1 MHPFQIKNKGVE
13 KLNAELG
20 GVLRELFV
28 NEDVFPYE
36 AAMGVNSM
44 TVVFTIYGRQG
55 SSIETI
61 LSEVDRDIKRAREA
75 SRYIRSLGMQI
86 VQIQIRAMMIDTI
99 RASFLVGQIGAII
112 TVAKEASTAK
122 KNDGETIS
130 NTSFDEKLKYIRV
143 CVSELSRYLREDGD
157 YHSRQEL
164 AEDHFGKAYVWGWCK
179 GVVGNCGISVK
190 DPKWH
195 MAHIQAVCW
204 AYEGVELNSKVA
216 DKVAES
222 IYWEF
227 KKFLNNLSKLD
238 KHGSTSTHGGTSI
251 TEALDRIALLSEV
264 DFFKGT
270 AGRNL
275 FECIDLHDHIDHN
288 RVNA

>member
-1 MHPFQIKNKGVE
+1 MHPFQIKNKEVE

-195 MAHIQAVCW
+195 MAHIQAFCW
-204 AYEGVELNSKVA
+204 AYEGVELNSKLA

-238 KHGSTSTHGGTSI
+238 KRGSTSTHGGTSI
-251 TEALDRIALLSEV
+251 TEALDRIASLSEV

-275 FECIDLHDHIDHN
+275 FECIDLHDHISHN
-288 RVNA
+288 RVTA

>member
-1 MHPFQIKNKGVE
+1 MHPFQIKNKEVE

-275 FECIDLHDHIDHN
+275 FECIDLHDHISHN

>member
-1 MHPFQIKNKGVE
+1 MHPFQIKNKEVE

-86 VQIQIRAMMIDTI
+86 VQIQIRAMMIDTM

-195 MAHIQAVCW
+195 MAHIQAFCW
-204 AYEGVELNSKVA
+204 AYEGVELNSKLA

-238 KHGSTSTHGGTSI
+238 KRGSTSTHGGSSI
-251 TEALDRIALLSEV
+251 TEALDRIASLSEV

-275 FECIDLHDHIDHN
+275 FECIDLHDHISHN

>member
-1 MHPFQIKNKGVE
+1 MHPFQIKNKEVE
-13 KLNAELG
+13 KFNAELG

-61 LSEVDRDIKRAREA
+61 LSEVDRDIKRARKA
-75 SRYIRSLGMQI
+75 GRYIQSLGMQI
-86 VQIQIRAMMIDTI
+86 VQIQIRTMMIDTI

-112 TVAKEASTAK
+112 TVAKEASTAN
-122 KNDGETIS
+122 KNDGGTIS

-143 CVSELSRYLREDGD
+143 CISELSRYLREDGN

-190 DPKWH
+190 DPKWQ
-195 MAHIQAVCW
+195 MAHIQAFCW

-222 IYWEF
+222 IYWVF

-238 KHGSTSTHGGTSI
+238 KREGTSI
-251 TEALDRIALLSEV
+251 TEALDRIASLSEV
-264 DFFKGT
+264 DFFKGA

-275 FECIDLHDHIDHN
+275 YECIDLHDHISHN

>member
-1 MHPFQIKNKGVE
+1 MHPFQIKNKEVE

-195 MAHIQAVCW
+195 MAHIQAFCW

-227 KKFLNNLSKLD
+227 KKFLNSLSKLD
-238 KHGSTSTHGGTSI
+238 KCGSTSTHGGTSI
-251 TEALDRIALLSEV
+251 TEALDRIASLSEV

-275 FECIDLHDHIDHN
+275 FECIDLHDHISHN

>member
-1 MHPFQIKNKGVE
+1 MWFRVK
-13 KLNAELG
+13 
-20 GVLRELFV
+20 
-28 NEDVFPYE
+28 
-36 AAMGVNSM
+36 
-44 TVVFTIYGRQG
+44 
-55 SSIETI
+55 
-61 LSEVDRDIKRAREA
+61 
-75 SRYIRSLGMQI
+75 SL
-86 VQIQIRAMMIDTI
+86 
-99 RASFLVGQIGAII
+99 
-112 TVAKEASTAK
+112 
-122 KNDGETIS
+122 
-130 NTSFDEKLKYIRV
+130 
-143 CVSELSRYLREDGD
+143 LREDGD

-195 MAHIQAVCW
+195 MAHIQAFCW

-227 KKFLNNLSKLD
+227 KKFLNNLSKVD
-238 KHGSTSTHGGTSI
+238 KHESTSTHGGTSI
-251 TEALDRIALLSEV
+251 KEALDRIALLSEV

-275 FECIDLHDHIDHN
+275 FECIDLHDHISHN

>member
-1 MHPFQIKNKGVE
+1 MHPFQIKNKEVE

-195 MAHIQAVCW
+195 MAHIQAFCW
-204 AYEGVELNSKVA
+204 AYEGVELNSKLA

-238 KHGSTSTHGGTSI
+238 KRGSTSTHGGTSI
-251 TEALDRIALLSEV
+251 TEALDRIASLSEV

>member
-1 MHPFQIKNKGVE
+1 MHPFQIKNKEVE

-130 NTSFDEKLKYIRV
+130 NTSFDEKLKYIRI

-179 GVVGNCGISVK
+179 GVVGNCSISVK

-195 MAHIQAVCW
+195 MAHIQAFCW
-204 AYEGVELNSKVA
+204 AYEGVELNSKLA

-238 KHGSTSTHGGTSI
+238 KRGSTSTHGGTSI
-251 TEALDRIALLSEV
+251 TEALDRIASLSEV

-275 FECIDLHDHIDHN
+275 FECIDLHDHISHN
-288 RVNA
+288 RVDA

>member
-1 MHPFQIKNKGVE
+1 MHPFQIKNKEVE

>member
-1 MHPFQIKNKGVE
+1 MHPFQIKNKEVE

-20 GVLRELFV
+20 SVLRELFV
-28 NEDVFPYE
+28 NKDVFPYE
-36 AAMGVNSM
+36 AAMGISSM

-61 LSEVDRDIKRAREA
+61 LSEVDRDIKRARKA
-75 SRYIRSLGMQI
+75 GRCIRSLGMQI

-112 TVAKEASTAK
+112 AVAKEASTAN

-157 YHSRQEL
+157 YYSRQEL

-195 MAHIQAVCW
+195 MAHIQAFCW

-227 KKFLNNLSKLD
+227 KKFLNSLSKLD
-238 KHGSTSTHGGTSI
+238 KRGSTSTHGGTSI
-251 TEALDRIALLSEV
+251 KEALDRIALLSEV
-264 DFFKGT
+264 DFFKGI

>member
-1 MHPFQIKNKGVE
+1 MHPFQIKNKEVE

-36 AAMGVNSM
+36 AAKGVNSM

-86 VQIQIRAMMIDTI
+86 VQIQIRAMMIDTM

-157 YHSRQEL
+157 YYSRQEL

-195 MAHIQAVCW
+195 MAHIQAFCW
-204 AYEGVELNSKVA
+204 AYEGVELNSKLA

-238 KHGSTSTHGGTSI
+238 KRGSTSTHGGTSI
-251 TEALDRIALLSEV
+251 TEALDRIASLSEV

-275 FECIDLHDHIDHN
+275 FECIDLHDHISHN
-288 RVNA
+288 RVNS

>member
-1 MHPFQIKNKGVE
+1 
-13 KLNAELG
+13 
-20 GVLRELFV
+20 
-28 NEDVFPYE
+28 
-36 AAMGVNSM
+36 
-44 TVVFTIYGRQG
+44 
-55 SSIETI
+55 
-61 LSEVDRDIKRAREA
+61 
-75 SRYIRSLGMQI
+75 
-86 VQIQIRAMMIDTI
+86 MMIDTI

-112 TVAKEASTAK
+112 AVAKEASTAN

-143 CVSELSRYLREDGD
+143 CISELSRYLREDGD
-157 YHSRQEL
+157 YYSRQEL

-195 MAHIQAVCW
+195 MAHIRAFCW
-204 AYEGVELNSKVA
+204 AYEGVELNSKLA

-238 KHGSTSTHGGTSI
+238 KRGSNSTHGGTSI
-251 TEALDRIALLSEV
+251 TEALDRIASLSEV

-275 FECIDLHDHIDHN
+275 FECIDLHDHISHN
-288 RVNA
+288 RVTA

>member
-1 MHPFQIKNKGVE
+1 MYPFEIKNKEVE
-13 KLNAELG
+13 KFNDQLG
-20 GVLRELFV
+20 DVLRELFI
-28 NEDVFPYE
+28 NGDEFPYE
-36 AAMGVNSM
+36 AAMGVKTISVM
-44 TVVFTIYGRQG
+44 FTIYRRQG
-55 SSIETI
+55 ASIEKV
-61 LSEVDRDIKRAREA
+61 LSEADRDIKSTRKRG
-75 SRYIRSLGMQI
+75 RYIRSLGMQI
-86 VQIQIRAMMIDTI
+86 AQIQIQVIMIDTI
-99 RASFLVGQIGAII
+99 RASFLVGQI
-112 TVAKEASTAK
+112 ASIVTAADEVSPSS
-122 KNDGETIS
+122 KNEGETIS
-130 NTSFDEKLKYIRV
+130 NTSFDEKLKYIRI

-195 MAHIQAVCW
+195 MAHIQAFCW
-204 AYEGVELNSKVA
+204 AYEGVELNSKLA

-238 KHGSTSTHGGTSI
+238 KRGSTSTHGGTSI
-251 TEALDRIALLSEV
+251 TEALDRIASLSEV

-275 FECIDLHDHIDHN
+275 FECIDLHDHISHN
-288 RVNA
+288 RVNS

>member
-1 MHPFQIKNKGVE
+1 MHPFQIKNKEVE

-195 MAHIQAVCW
+195 MAHIQAFCW

-251 TEALDRIALLSEV
+251 TEALDRIASLSEV
-264 DFFKGT
+264 DFFKGA

-275 FECIDLHDHIDHN
+275 FECIDLHDHISHN
-288 RVNA
+288 RVDA

>member
-1 MHPFQIKNKGVE
+1 MYPFEIKNKEVE
-13 KLNAELG
+13 KFNDQLG
-20 GVLRELFV
+20 DVLRELFI
-28 NEDVFPYE
+28 NGDEFPYE
-36 AAMGVNSM
+36 AAMGVKTISVM
-44 TVVFTIYGRQG
+44 FTIYRRQG
-55 SSIETI
+55 ASIEKV
-61 LSEVDRDIKRAREA
+61 LSEADRNIKSTRKGG
-75 SRYIRSLGMQI
+75 RYIRSLGMQI
-86 VQIQIRAMMIDTI
+86 AQIQIQVIMIDTI
-99 RASFLVGQIGAII
+99 RASFLVGQI
-112 TVAKEASTAK
+112 ASIVTAADEVSPSS
-122 KNDGETIS
+122 KNEGETIS
-130 NTSFDEKLKYIRV
+130 NISFDEKLKYIRL
-143 CVSELSRYLREDGD
+143 CVSELSRYLREDGN
-157 YHSRQEL
+157 YRSKQEL

-195 MAHIQAVCW
+195 MAHIQAFCW

-227 KKFLNNLSKLD
+227 KKFLNSLSKLD
-238 KHGSTSTHGGTSI
+238 KYGSTSTHGGTSI

-275 FECIDLHDHIDHN
+275 FGCIDLHNHISHN

>member
-1 MHPFQIKNKGVE
+1 MHPFQIKNKEVE

-112 TVAKEASTAK
+112 TVAKEASTAN

-195 MAHIQAVCW
+195 MAHIQAFCW
-204 AYEGVELNSKVA
+204 AYEGVELNSKLA

-238 KHGSTSTHGGTSI
+238 KRGSTSTHGGTSI
-251 TEALDRIALLSEV
+251 TEALDRIASLSEV

-275 FECIDLHDHIDHN
+275 FECIDLHDHISHN

>member
-1 MHPFQIKNKGVE
+1 MYPFEIKNKEVE
-13 KLNAELG
+13 KFNDQLG
-20 GVLRELFV
+20 DVLRELFI
-28 NEDVFPYE
+28 NGDLFPYE

-61 LSEVDRDIKRAREA
+61 LSEVDRDIKRARKA
-75 SRYIRSLGMQI
+75 GRYIRSLGMQI
-86 VQIQIRAMMIDTI
+86 VQIQIQVIMIDTI
-99 RASFLVGQIGAII
+99 RASILVRQI
-112 TVAKEASTAK
+112 ASIVTAAREVSTFSK
-122 KNDGETIS
+122 TESETIS

-143 CVSELSRYLREDGD
+143 CGLELSRYLREDGD

-195 MAHIQAVCW
+195 MAHIQAFCW

-227 KKFLNNLSKLD
+227 KKFLNSLSKLD
-238 KHGSTSTHGGTSI
+238 KYGSTSTHGGTSI
-251 TEALDRIALLSEV
+251 TEALDRITSLSEV

-275 FECIDLHDHIDHN
+275 FGCIDLHDHISHN

>member
-1 MHPFQIKNKGVE
+1 MYPFEIKNKEVE
-13 KLNAELG
+13 KFNDQLG
-20 GVLRELFV
+20 DVLRELFI
-28 NEDVFPYE
+28 NGDEFPYE
-36 AAMGVNSM
+36 AARGVKAIA
-44 TVVFTIYGRQG
+44 VLFTIYRRQG
-55 SSIETI
+55 SSIEKV
-61 LSEVDRDIKRAREA
+61 LSEVDRDIKSARKA
-75 SRYIRSLGMQI
+75 GRYIRSLGMQI
-86 VQIQIRAMMIDTI
+86 VQIQIQVIMIDTI
-99 RASFLVGQIGAII
+99 RASILVRQI
-112 TVAKEASTAK
+112 ASIVTAAREVSTFSK
-122 KNDGETIS
+122 TESETIS

-143 CVSELSRYLREDGD
+143 CVLELSRYLREDGD

-195 MAHIQAVCW
+195 MAHIQAFCW

-227 KKFLNNLSKLD
+227 KKFLNNLSKVD
-238 KHGSTSTHGGTSI
+238 KHESTSTHGGTSI
-251 TEALDRIALLSEV
+251 KEALDRIALLSEV

-275 FECIDLHDHIDHN
+275 FECIDLHDHISHN

>member
-1 MHPFQIKNKGVE
+1 MHPFQIKNKEVE

-112 TVAKEASTAK
+112 AVAKEASTAN

-195 MAHIQAVCW
+195 MAHIQAFCW
-204 AYEGVELNSKVA
+204 AYEGVELNSKLA

-238 KHGSTSTHGGTSI
+238 KRGSTSTHGGSSI
-251 TEALDRIALLSEV
+251 TEALDRIASLSEV

-275 FECIDLHDHIDHN
+275 FECIDLHDHISHN
-288 RVNA
+288 RVTA